1 MTQCPQILFLR
12 YNGDVNSDSIHL
24 KILSTATSVPGQGVG
39 SAYLEQIN
47 LIKQS
52 SEITIVS
59 KRAKKYDLIHV
70 HTINFRYF
78 LKMILT
84 KKPTVAYVHFLPTT
98 LENSIKLPKII
109 FNIFKWYVKR
119 FYQVADY
126 LVVVNPIF
134 IEPLKYLKIPEDR
147 IIFIP
152 NYVDPDK
159 FTVKATKADLKKQLN
174 LPRFTVFGVG
184 QVQHRKGILDFVE
197 VARRLPMIDFIWAGG
212 FSFKEITAGYQE
224 LKDVMDNPPSNLTF
238 LGIIPREKIGEYY
251 KAADVF
257 FLPSLDELMPMSV
270 LEAAVLKC
278 PILLRDLP
286 LYKPVFH
293 DQYLSSSSVEGF
305 TQILQQLSTDASYYE
320 ASLKHAKWLVNH
332 YKKSTILAQWENEY
346 RRMISRGKTH

>member
-1 MTQCPQILFLR
+1 M
-12 YNGDVNSDSIHL
+12 NSDSIRL

-52 SEITIVS
+52 SKITIVP
-59 KRAKKYDLIHV
+59 KNAKDYDLIHI

-78 LKMILT
+78 LKLLIT
-84 KKPTVAYVHFLPTT
+84 KKTTIVYVHFLPTT
-98 LENSIKLPKII
+98 LENSIKLPKFA
-109 FNIFKWYVKR
+109 FNVFKWYIKR

-126 LVVVNPIF
+126 LIVVNPIF
-134 IEPLKYLKIPEDR
+134 IEPLVYLKIPKER

-152 NYVDPDK
+152 NYVDNDK
-159 FTVKATKADLKKQLN
+159 FTLPQSKTTLKKALN
-174 LPRFTVFGVG
+174 LLRFTVLGVG

-197 VARRLPMIDFIWAGG
+197 VARRLPHMDFIWAGG

-224 LKDVMDNPPSNLTF
+224 LKEVMDNPPKNVQF
-238 LGIIPREKIGEYY
+238 LGIIPREKLIEYY
-251 KAADVF
+251 KASDVF
-257 FLPSLDELMPMSV
+257 FLPSFDELMPMSV

-293 DQYLSSSSVEGF
+293 DQYLSANSVEGF
-305 TQILQQLSTDASYYE
+305 SQQLKQLSEDPSFYE
-320 ASLKHAKWLVNH
+320 ASLEHPKWLVNH
-332 YKKSTILAQWENEY
+332 YKKSTILKQWESFYQEALHH
-346 RRMISRGKTH
+346 GKTH

>member
-1 MTQCPQILFLR
+1 M
-12 YNGDVNSDSIHL
+12 NSDSIRL

-52 SEITIVS
+52 NKINIVH
-59 KRAKKYDLIHV
+59 KKAKDYDLIHV
-70 HTINFRYF
+70 HTINLRYF
-78 LKMILT
+78 LKMLMT
-84 KKPTVAYVHFLPTT
+84 KKPTVVYVHFLPTT

-126 LVVVNPIF
+126 LIVVNPIF
-134 IEPLKYLKIPEDR
+134 IDPLKYLKIPEDR

-159 FTVKATKADLKKQLN
+159 FTVKPTKADLKKNLN
-174 LPRFTVFGVG
+174 LPRFTVLGVG

-197 VARRLPMIDFIWAGG
+197 VARRMPSLDFIWAGG

-278 PILLRDLP
+278 PIVLRDLP

-293 DQYLSSSSVEGF
+293 DQYLAATSVEGF
-305 TQILQQLSTDASYYE
+305 TTILNQLVADETYYK
-320 ASLKHAKWLVNH
+320 ASLNHAKWLVNH
-332 YKKSTILAQWENEY
+332 YKKSTILNQWETIY
-346 RRMISRGKTH
+346 QKVVQRGKTH